1 MLISNAGILVLT
13 AKFLVLIFA
22 IEFIMFLAFLG
33 KLFHYTLGSYEA
45 NKVF

>member
-13 AKFLVLIFA
+13 AKFLVFIFA
-22 IEFIMFLAFLG
+22 SELIMFLAFVG
-33 KLFHYTLGSYEA
+33 KFFHYTLGPYEA